1 MELRQLQIFCSAAET
16 LNFTK
21 AGLKLGYAQS
31 NITGQIRQ
39 LEEELQVKLFER
51 LGRGIQ
57 LTSEGK
63 KFLVNAKHI
72 LELCDKAKAEIA
84 PQVFRGIINIGT
96 AETIC
101 IYRLPQ
107 ILIEYR
113 KLYPLVEIR
122 VQTEACDNLFTLL
135 KSNDIDIALVLT
147 DTITAPEMTVR
158 TLQDEPLA
166 VVVSPLHPLA
176 EKKKITPGDFAGEC
190 LIVTLPGCGYRPLIL
205 AMLREHN
212 VIPGSLMELSSIGAI
227 KQCTMCGLGIA
238 VIPEV
243 AVRDELERGKLLK
256 LDFSEASFDVKAQL
270 IYHQEKW
277 LTPAMQAFL
286 ELCKMMR

>member
-147 DTITAPEMTVR
+147 DTITALEMTVR

>member
-107 ILIEYR
+107 ILLEYR

-122 VQTEACDNLFTLL
+122 VQTEACENLFTLL
-135 KSNDIDIALVLT
+135 KSSDIDIALVLT
-147 DTITAPEMTVR
+147 DTITAPKMAVR

-176 EKKKITPGDFAGEC
+176 EKKKITPDDFAGEC